1 MINLSQQICEELDLT
16 YWQLRG
22 ENSIQ
27 KHSISRDEK
36 ELLRK
41 ILLAKSITLSE
52 SLLEIHSNEIVIVN
66 LSKQRLVFNNV
77 KLTDTD
83 ICINLPKLSEMLHNS
98 HYKKEAW
105 FKLKDRLLE

>member
-22 ENSIQ
+22 KNSTQ
-27 KHSISRDEK
+27 KHTINREEK

-41 ILLAKSITLSE
+41 ILLAKSITLNE
-52 SLLEIHSNEIVIVN
+52 SSLEVQSNGVVVVT
-66 LSKQRLVFNNV
+66 LSNIRLIFNNV

-83 ICINLPKLSEMLHNS
+83 NSINLPNLSEMLHNS
-98 HYKKEAW
+98 HYKKDAW
-105 FKLKDRLLE
+105 FKLKDRTL